1 MMLKTHPQDLL
12 SPSSSQRQEAMLV
25 GCRNEKY
32 FNIFCPVQCLGVSVA
47 LAIKNES
54 SFFNQFPSF
63 LCIYWSPL
71 SIAEMHYHWSAICSL
86 CYNWICLHILII
98 KWLSVKSPAVV
109 QPVSIQLHHLCW
121 LLLNL
126 LDASTDCCRHWF
138 LSVPCMLCCSILP
151 FSDAPMPL
159 WRPSTL
165 IQDAL
170 LAISLKPKFNKNQ
183 LK

>member
-1 MMLKTHPQDLL
+1 MFQ
-12 SPSSSQRQEAMLV
+12 
-25 GCRNEKY
+25 
-32 FNIFCPVQCLGVSVA
+32 
-47 LAIKNES
+47 
-54 SFFNQFPSF
+54 
-63 LCIYWSPL
+63 
-71 SIAEMHYHWSAICSL
+71 MHYVSIFSL
-86 CYNWICLHILII
+86 SSDWVWCP
-98 KWLSVKSPAVV
+98 PAVV

-138 LSVPCMLCCSILP
+138 LSVPCMLCCSTLP

-170 LAISLKPKFNKNQ
+170 LAISLKPKFNKVNSNKSPVDTWIWMSNNSTFGGTFFSQ
-183 LK
+183 RKRMTNELTHHENIAQFMWTMIRQKLIKISGLMSHVNICKL